1 MPGAGRRALLIC
13 CLNADALSCGAET
26 RLRGAGVPRRS
37 GQTTQRR
44 KMCPSCGAEIGLKAG
59 SHPVGILPWDRGRA
73 GDSGGA
79 ASSSAPFAGF
89 ANGRR
94 SPLWVRSTVMRSCP
108 ADKPAPVVGND
119 GNTIRA
125 AVNKKSES
133 TPTALA
139 RRAVVP
145 HIGSSPKRSPP
156 SPMSRMRD
164 RPCGPGAHRQ
174 RVQGRVVPQPHR
186 PIGVGACS
194 QLRDHNARSLTA
206 ITKGATNAVIM
217 RGGTNTAPAACCED
231 RPSFPPSPR
240 AWPAI
245 MGATDRPIGCAL
257 TLLGG
262 AHIAHMMQ
270 AWRRSFVTAGLVQT
284 CSGHRR
290 LCFST
295 QDVEARDKRGRGVQS
310 NLIRSSGK
318 NADPKTGMAGEG
330 PATTR

>member
-1 MPGAGRRALLIC
+1 MG
-13 CLNADALSCGAET
+13 
-26 RLRGAGVPRRS
+26 RS

-44 KMCPSCGAEIGLKAG
+44 KTCPSCGAEIGLKAG

-108 ADKPAPVVGND
+108 ANKPAPVVGND

-156 SPMSRMRD
+156 SPMSQMRD
-164 RPCGPGAHRQ
+164 RPCGRGAHRQ
-174 RVQGRVVPQPHR
+174 RVQGRVVPQPHP

-194 QLRDHNARSLTA
+194 QLRDHSARSLTA
-206 ITKGATNAVIM
+206 ITKGATNTVIM
-217 RGGTNTAPAACCED
+217 RGGTNTVPAACCED
-231 RPSFPPSPR
+231 RPSFPPLPPCLAGHCGRNRS
-240 AWPAI
+240 
-245 MGATDRPIGCAL
+245 TDRLRPNVFEGRAYRACD
-257 TLLGG
+257 
-262 AHIAHMMQ
+262 
-270 AWRRSFVTAGLVQT
+270 AGVAPKVSSWPDLFRLFRPST
-284 CSGHRR
+284 PLFHPH

-295 QDVEARDKRGRGVQS
+295 QDADTRGKRGRDVQS
-310 NLIRSSGK
+310 NLIRSSERTQIQKQAWPGK
-318 NADPKTGMAGEG
+318 ARP
-330 PATTR
+330 